1 MVEMDDDK
9 IKTFEGKRSEDRM
22 SRRLQKSISVMVGPM
37 VGHVKWSAELMA
49 KTWEDSNV
57 FFGLI
62 QIAVVPSVVHRETFS
77 FHQKKS
83 KGQAKQT
90 E

>member
-37 VGHVKWSAELMA
+37 VGHVK
-49 KTWEDSNV
+49 
-57 FFGLI
+57 
-62 QIAVVPSVVHRETFS
+62 
-77 FHQKKS
+77 
-83 KGQAKQT
+83 
-90 E
+90 